1 MSGRFLLFFL
11 FPFLVF
17 QGSCLLLGMV
27 YVKGSRIPF
36 FSIVVLVNNL
46 FQSQHFG
53 AQGEKLVQI
62 IVLYCT
68 VPDPKFCPRSVHP
81 FDFF

>member
-1 MSGRFLLFFL
+1 MSGRFLLFFFL

-62 IVLYCT
+62 INCTVLYCAR
-68 VPDPKFCPRSVHP
+68 PKILSAFSPS
-81 FDFF
+81 F